1 MAITLRTVTGSA
13 LSYLQVDTNFS
24 SFYYSS
30 SISGSSITFFKT
42 GSVAIG
48 EPPSSS
54 SITLPLPSKWTD
66 ITGGIQRSSLV
77 KIVGP
82 LAQGNTNVSATGENS
97 HAQGALT
104 QAIGTGS
111 HAEGYS
117 STANGIYSHA
127 EGESTQATNIG
138 AHAEGFLTEASGQY
152 SHAEG
157 RDTLAFMTGSHAEGL
172 STQARGLYSHAEGN
186 GTIASGSYSHSEGES
201 TQAFGIGSH
210 AEGLN
215 TFASGAYQH
224 VQGQFNLTSPM
235 QGAFIIGNGISA
247 GSRSNLIHAAGTTV
261 QVTGSLN
268 VTSGITGSLFGTASR
283 ATSASW
289 APNAS
294 PIEVYN
300 NVIDFGTL
308 YSTAPGAAG
317 GTTNITQS
325 IVFGWSAG
333 ESSNNINAV
342 NFLGNRAGRYSQNV
356 EYSNFFGCEA
366 GRATSASRSNFLGGF
381 TGRLATNA
389 NDSNFLGYSAGDQA
403 SAAPNSNFLGYQ
415 AGLQAISASNSN
427 FFGRSA
433 GQYAASASFST
444 LIGHQVGFETTA
456 TASNSIGS
464 NNIIIGTNITLAAQQ
479 TNAINLGGIIF
490 ATGSYATTTGNP
502 FSGSMPSSR
511 VGIATTTP
519 QHTLDVNGN
528 GNFTSNLTV
537 TGSSTFIGP
546 VNMGNSAGT
555 GNLTVTSNQPYL
567 FLTRGNGD
575 TSILLNTGDT
585 TVSASLDVLN
595 NQFFEIN
602 TNARLKLST
611 GRKERITID
620 STGGIIINSGSQA
633 TAPTVL
639 QVTGSVSIS
648 DILTLT
654 RRTTTPTPQEGM
666 IISSGSAGASI
677 LYYYN
682 GTIWNPL
689 F

>member
-24 SFYYSS
+24 SYYYSS
-30 SISGSSITFFKT
+30 SISGSTVTFFKT

-66 ITGGIQRSSLV
+66 ITGGIQRTSLV
-77 KIVGP
+77 RVVGP
-82 LAQGNTNVSATGENS
+82 FAQGNSNVSAAGVYS

-157 RDTLAFMTGSHAEGL
+157 RSTLASGTGSHAEGL
-172 STQARGLYSHAEGN
+172 
-186 GTIASGSYSHSEGES
+186 GTIASGD
-201 TQAFGIGSH
+201 
-210 AEGLN
+210 
-215 TFASGAYQH
+215 YQH
-224 VQGQFNLTSPM
+224 TQGKYNIASSEES
-235 QGAFIIGNGISA
+235 AFIVGNGTSD

-300 NVIDFGTL
+300 NVSDLGTL

-317 GTTNITQS
+317 GTTNVTAS
-325 IVFGWSAG
+325 IMFGWNAG
-333 ESSNNINAV
+333 GNSNNINGV
-342 NFLGNRAGRYSQNV
+342 TFLGNRAGRNTV
-356 EYSNFFGCEA
+356 NIDGSNFIGSET
-366 GRATSASRSNFLGGF
+366 GLETSASRSNFIGQY
-381 TGRLATNA
+381 TGRYATNA
-389 NDSNFLGYSAGDQA
+389 SNSNFLGYAAGNSAN
-403 SAAPNSNFLGYQ
+403 AANNSNFLGYQ
-415 AGLQAISASNSN
+415 AGGSATSASNSN
-427 FFGRSA
+427 FLGTSA
-433 GQYAASASFST
+433 GQSAVSASYST
-444 LIGHQVGFETTA
+444 LIGHQVGYNTGT
-456 TASNSIGS
+456 SIGS

-537 TGSSTFIGP
+537 TGS
-546 VNMGNSAGT
+546 
-555 GNLTVTSNQPYL
+555 
-567 FLTRGNGD
+567 
-575 TSILLNTGDT
+575 
-585 TVSASLDVLN
+585 
-595 NQFFEIN
+595 
-602 TNARLKLST
+602 
-611 GRKERITID
+611 
-620 STGGIIINSGSQA
+620 
-633 TAPTVL
+633 
-639 QVTGSVSIS
+639 VSIS